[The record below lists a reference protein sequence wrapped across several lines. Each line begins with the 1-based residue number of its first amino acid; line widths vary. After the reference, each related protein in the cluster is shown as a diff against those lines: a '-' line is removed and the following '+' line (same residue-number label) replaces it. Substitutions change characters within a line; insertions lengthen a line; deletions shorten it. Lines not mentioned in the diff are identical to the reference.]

1 MRKESN
7 ITTTWSICCWRIRS
21 PLLWLC
27 ITGIYL
33 RWELTSLCL
42 SSSGLLI
49 GRCCSMN
56 TDVVLTLHLFRCYR
70 RNMAAGRTSAW
81 WTTSMT
87 LPTCASRDSGTEWST
102 GSPSTTPGWVG
113 GQEKKRCIHRSPVSV
128 CCVDQT
134 VLCCIF
140 QSIAVEGY
148 ETGEHAPGLKLRGT
162 GAYKAAH
169 HIIKVRLDT
178 LEFVLYRHQTTNN
191 RP

>member
-1 MRKESN
+1 MLLENK
-7 ITTTWSICCWRIRS
+7 ITPIVTLYHWDLPQVRAD
-21 PLLWLC
+21 
-27 ITGIYL
+27 
-33 RWELTSLCL
+33 LTL
-42 SSSGLLI
+42 SFLFLSADWTLQHEHWCGF
-49 GRCCSMN
+49 
-56 TDVVLTLHLFRCYR
+56 TLHLFRCCR

-113 GQEKKRCIHRSPVSV
+113 ARRKKRCIHRSLVTV

-134 VLCCIF
+134 VLCLIF

-169 HIIKVRLDT
+169 HIIKVRLET
-178 LEFVLYRHQTTNN
+178 FKFVFYCHQTTDN
-191 RP
+191 RPQLLFCCRHFDMK